1 MAMVFLIWL
10 ALFAV
15 FFCLVR
21 RSCFARFGQVFF
33 FLLMAASV
41 AGIGGY
47 QAAKAV
53 VSHPMVVEL
62 ENVADRVNTTSCLP
76 AMNRGKTKTFAFYEV
91 VSSQFQTSTNLP
103 S

>member
-1 MAMVFLIWL
+1 MGFLTWL
-10 ALFAV
+10 VPIAV
-15 FFCLVR
+15 FFCLVW
-21 RSCFARFGQVFF
+21 RSCFARFGQGFF
-33 FLLMAASV
+33 FLLMAASAV
-41 AGIGGY
+41 GIGGY

-62 ENVADRVNTTSCLP
+62 ENVADRVNTTSCVSVLK
-76 AMNRGKTKTFAFYEV
+76 RGKNKTFAFYEV